1 MLGNFFK
8 PKWLHADAKVRLQ
21 AVPQLAGDSVELI
34 KLAQTD
40 PDTKVKAEAIARLT
54 HLPTLIQLGHGTDHP
69 AEAARQRVIILAA
82 TDHHHDQ
89 LLADTFHW
97 LQQNPALV
105 GCLARDN
112 SRGVKL
118 RRHAIEKL
126 TDQILLFEIADR
138 DSSKEIQFLAA
149 SHLHDLE
156 KLKLLDKQH
165 GKNNK
170 RLRQLLKERLEQA
183 QYQQQLQNRIET
195 LCADAASLGQRG
207 TWAQEKTR
215 SRVLQQRWSE
225 TANHASP
232 TQQQW
237 FNDALTAF
245 HNQLAQVEAE
255 QARQAQERAAQ
266 AETQA
271 RLQAEAAQ
279 AEEQAAQAKREQQEQ
294 ERQNQAEE
302 RRRRKQQQA
311 QQQATLQQ
319 LHEAL
324 QTLENSLEAE
334 QYGEAIDQHQALLQ
348 QLKDA
353 PALPTTERG
362 FFQRRI
368 QMLTPYIRELQDW
381 RRWGTDQVRKQ
392 LIETAENLRTDEA
405 IDPQQRAKQ
414 VQALRS
420 EWRKLAHIEPGQQRA
435 LWKAF
440 DSNVTA
446 AYEPSKQHFDAQA
459 QQRQLHLEQRNA
471 LCAELETLNADTAWE
486 TPDWRELQAK
496 INQIR
501 KQWKECGTVNHK
513 EWKTVNERFNTAMDA
528 LDVHFKAERE
538 RNWQAREQLVATA
551 TALLDNPDTAQA
563 IEQAK
568 ALQSQW
574 HITLTARP
582 TDEQRLWKQFRAPI
596 DALFA
601 RAREERDQKR
611 AETDARHAESLRLA
625 AETRQREQERQQQKR
640 AELDALDVQSQH
652 NKQTETDAATQTANQ
667 AAGEA
672 LCLQLEI
679 ALGLETPAAF
689 QKIRMEYQIAQMRDA
704 MRSRKDT
711 QDATAQALDLLKS
724 WYALGGM
731 DDASHTAQMARI
743 KAVKA
748 ALGLE

>member
-21 AVPQLAGDSVELI
+21 AIPQLAGDGVELI

-40 PDTKVKAEAIARLT
+40 PDTKVRVAAIAHLT
-54 HLPTLIQLGHGTDHP
+54 HLPTLIQLGHGKDHP
-69 AEAARQRVIILAA
+69 AEAARQRVISLAA

-89 LLADTFHW
+89 LLADIFHW
-97 LQQNPALV
+97 LQQNPTLV
-105 GCLARDN
+105 SCLASDTNR
-112 SRGVKL
+112 SIKL
-118 RRHAIEKL
+118 RRHAIEAL
-126 TDQILLFEIADR
+126 TDQTLLFEIADR

-149 SHLHDLE
+149 NQLHDLE

-170 RLRQLLKERLEQA
+170 RLRQLLKERLEHA
-183 QYQQQLQNRIET
+183 QYQQQLQDRIET

-215 SRVLQQRWSE
+215 SLVLQQRWSE

-232 TQQQW
+232 SQQQW

-255 QARQAQERAAQ
+255 QARQIQERAAQ
-266 AETQA
+266 AEEQA

-279 AEEQAAQAKREQQEQ
+279 AEEQAAQAKREQQAQEQ
-294 ERQNQAEE
+294 QTQAEE

-311 QQQATLQQ
+311 QQQAILQQ

-334 QYGEAIDQHQALLQ
+334 QYGDAINQHQALLQ
-348 QLKDA
+348 QLKEA
-353 PALPTTERG
+353 PALPSAERN

-368 QMLTPYIRELQDW
+368 QMLTPYIRELRDW
-381 RRWGTDQVRKQ
+381 RRWSTDQVRKQ

-405 IDPQQRAKQ
+405 IDPEQRAKR
-414 VQALRS
+414 VQALRN
-420 EWRKLAHIEPGQQRA
+420 EWQKLAHIEPGQRA

-446 AYEPSKQHFDAQA
+446 AYEPSKQYFDAQA
-459 QQRQLHLEQRNA
+459 QQRQLHLEQRNT
-471 LCAELETLNADTAWE
+471 LCAELETLNSDTVWE
-486 TPDWRELQAK
+486 NPDWRALQAK

-501 KQWKECGTVNHK
+501 KQWKQCGTVNHK
-513 EWKTVNERFNTAMDA
+513 EWKAVNERFNKAMDA

-538 RNWQAREQLVATA
+538 RNWQAREQLIAAA
-551 TALLDNPDTAQA
+551 TALLDKPNTAQA

-574 HITLTARP
+574 HITIAARP
-582 TDEQRLWKQFRAPI
+582 SDEQRLWKQFRAPI

-611 AETDARHAESLRLA
+611 AENDARHAENLRLA
-625 AETRQREQERQQQKR
+625 AEAQQREQERQQQRR
-640 AELDALDVQSQH
+640 AELDALDVQSQR
-652 NKQTETDAATQTANQ
+652 NKQTETDAAAQAANR

-672 LCLQLEI
+672 LCLQLEV
-679 ALGLETPAAF
+679 LLDLETPAAF
-689 QKIRMEYQIAQMRDA
+689 QKSRMEYQIAQMRDA

-711 QDATAQALDLLKS
+711 QDTTIQALDLLKS
-724 WYALGGM
+724 WYALGRM
-731 DDASHTAQMARI
+731 DDASHAAQMARI
-743 KAVKA
+743 KSARA